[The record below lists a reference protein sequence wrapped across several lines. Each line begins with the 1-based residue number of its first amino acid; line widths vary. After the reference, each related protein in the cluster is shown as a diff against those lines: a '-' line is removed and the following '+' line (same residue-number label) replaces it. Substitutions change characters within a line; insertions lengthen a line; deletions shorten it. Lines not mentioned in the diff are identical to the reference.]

1 MHLYIYIIPQ
11 KAEDDIEHLLVVTL
25 RIGIV
30 AIGNGGEKLR
40 RYQVTHQSGANFFI
54 RNVERV
60 NAKFAIAIFY
70 SDIAALIKQRS
81 DAGHALRGS
90 VEFCGHGFH
99 AAYLRRDHTEL
110 VSISIR

>member
-81 DAGHALRGS
+81 MLAMRS
-90 VEFCGHGFH
+90 VGASNSADTASTPPIFDGTTPNLF
-99 AAYLRRDHTEL
+99 
-110 VSISIR
+110 SISIR